1 LSDAAIWEERF
12 VRAYVVKAK
21 QERYLGFLKSK
32 KNRSKI
38 LDRLN
43 HNLDYDESKARELAP
58 EEHES
63 EALIRLLRARGVDD
77 TACLMADSSDDDG
90 RFLPLDQA
98 VPMLLDGP
106 WGAVLIC
113 PPKPI
118 ALYKEE
124 DIGRLFLLEG

>member
-1 LSDAAIWEERF
+1 MEDWEERF
-12 VRAYVVKAK
+12 VRIYVVKAK
-21 QERYLGFLKSK
+21 RDRYIRLLKSK

-38 LDRLN
+38 LERLN

-58 EEHES
+58 AERGP
-63 EALIRLLRARGVDD
+63 EALLQLLRTRGVDHR
-77 TACLMADSSDDDG
+77 ACLMADSSDEDG
-90 RFLPLDQA
+90 RSLPLEQA
-98 VPMLLDGP
+98 VGALLDCP